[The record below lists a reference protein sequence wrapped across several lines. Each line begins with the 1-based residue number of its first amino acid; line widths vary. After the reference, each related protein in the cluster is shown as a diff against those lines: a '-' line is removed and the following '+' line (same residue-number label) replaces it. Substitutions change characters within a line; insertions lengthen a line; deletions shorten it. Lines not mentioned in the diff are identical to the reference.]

1 MMLLHEGVRVPEEC
15 IRPLEAAVSR
25 FMASRPRPLPG
36 DDADGAED
44 PRPLFRLPSSVLDL
58 WNARKASLQGRHSV
72 CRLILLVASTAER
85 TDAAQ
90 AAAQA
95 TTSPSAANGPQ
106 LQSVDAVLPGRDVVW
121 ASAEHSKLAQI
132 VRISAYTAG
141 SYTMQTVVIVV
152 LAIYGVAFNG
162 RDMTP
167 RKTRDTALALKK
179 AFDCFLTPAWLSHGL
194 TLCSAIS
201 RDERT
206 IGPKPHLTSFM
217 VFKAG
222 MTHIVRDVDRPGSKV
237 NKKEVVEPVTILE
250 APPMVIVGIVGY
262 RQTPVGLKTI
272 GTVWAHHTS
281 VEFRRRYY
289 KNWKQSAQLAFS
301 RQKQFANT
309 KEGKVAEARTLN
321 AFAKKASVIRVIAH
335 TQLRKLRNHR
345 VGVKKAHVQEIQI
358 NGGNVAAKIA
368 LAKSLL
374 EKEVR
379 VDSVFQQSEA
389 CDVCSV
395 TKGHG
400 TEGVVKRW
408 GVACLPRKTHRG
420 LRKVA
425 CIGAWHPA
433 RVMYTVARAGQHG
446 YHHRTQLN
454 KKIYQIG
461 RSVAVEPN
469 QATTTYDL
477 TAKTITPMG
486 GFVGYGTVRNDYVML
501 KGSVSGPRR
510 RVMTLR
516 RPMAPQTS
524 RHLKEK
530 IVLKFIDTSSKIGHG
545 RFQTKKEKN
554 QWFGPLKKDRI
565 RREERLRKERAAR
578 AVERKA
584 KTVKK

>member
-1 MMLLHEGVRVPEEC
+1 MSHCKFEHPRHGHLGFLPRKRSRQ
-15 IRPLEAAVSR
+15 IRGRARAFPK
-25 FMASRPRPLPG
+25 
-36 DDADGAED
+36 DDAT
-44 PRPLFRLPSSVLDL
+44 
-58 WNARKASLQGRHSV
+58 Q
-72 CRLILLVASTAER
+72 
-85 TDAAQ
+85 
-90 AAAQA
+90 
-95 TTSPSAANGPQ
+95 
-106 LQSVDAVLPGRDVVW
+106 
-121 ASAEHSKLAQI
+121 
-132 VRISAYTAG
+132 
-141 SYTMQTVVIVV
+141 
-152 LAIYGVAFNG
+152 
-162 RDMTP
+162 
-167 RKTRDTALALKK
+167 
-179 AFDCFLTPAWLSHGL
+179 
-194 TLCSAIS
+194 
-201 RDERT
+201 
-206 IGPKPHLTSFM
+206 KPHLTSFM

-289 KNWKQSAQLAFS
+289 KNWKQSAQLAFT

-345 VGVKKAHVQEIQI
+345 VCVKKAHVQEIQI
-358 NGGNVAAKIA
+358 NGGNIAAKIA

-461 RSVAVEPN
+461 RTVAVEPN

-524 RHLKEK
+524 RQLKEK

-584 KTVKK
+584 KTAKK